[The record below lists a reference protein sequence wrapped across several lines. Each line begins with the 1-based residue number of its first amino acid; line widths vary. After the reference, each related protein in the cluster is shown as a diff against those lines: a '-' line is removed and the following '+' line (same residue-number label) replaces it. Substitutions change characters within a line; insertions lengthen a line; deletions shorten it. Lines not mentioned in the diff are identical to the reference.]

1 MPPLFYNLSLGRKRR
16 GRGGGGYTWDVTI
29 SLGITPSL
37 QVKHD
42 LIVGG
47 RWGRR
52 ARQKDAHDAS
62 SRLMSFSLERQGS
75 RALPRTSWCPSLMRV
90 VRVHGRHANGRQP
103 SGLNKLIFDC
113 GMSLLLGGTG
123 GLCVG

>member
-1 MPPLFYNLSLGRKRR
+1 M
-16 GRGGGGYTWDVTI
+16 DATI
-29 SLGITPSL
+29 SLAITPSL

-47 RWGRR
+47 GWGQR
-52 ARQKDAHDAS
+52 ARQKDAPEAS
-62 SRLMSFSLERQGS
+62 SRLMSFSVERRGS
-75 RALPRTSWCPSLMRV
+75 RTLPRTSWCPSLMWV

-113 GMSLLLGGTG
+113 GMSLLLGGS
-123 GLCVG
+123 LCVE